1 MLGVSLLLLCWK
13 ILIRKNV
20 MTMIVVRI
28 DYVRKWAVDY
38 EPNII
43 AKIEKEK
50 KSTKW
55 HVEWNG
61 ASTHEVY

>member
-50 KSTKW
+50 KEYKM
-55 HVEWNG
+55 
-61 ASTHEVY
+61 AC